1 MNVFI
6 ITVCCSSRME
16 TGALPPSDPEGEL
29 RMNCS
34 GWGRDWH
41 PPTKVEYIILPPDF
55 CWEERKKEQPKR
67 KRNQV
72 LATKLQH
79 VPQMK
84 QTLTDLLSGG
94 QSVNYL
100 DQRKAPPDTRL
111 CKRQNCM
118 SLCKTVGIF
127 ICSFLMEG
135 GGGGRIGCN
144 SGDQKGECV
153 ERKMPIFP

>member
-29 RMNCS
+29 RMDCS

-55 CWEERKKEQPKR
+55 CWEKRKKERPRR
-67 KRNQV
+67 KRSQV
-72 LATKLQH
+72 LATKQQR

-84 QTLTDLLSGG
+84 QTLTELLSGG

-100 DQRKAPPDTRL
+100 DQRKALPDTRL

-127 ICSFLMEG
+127 ICSFLMESR
-135 GGGGRIGCN
+135 GGGRIDCN
-144 SGDQKGECV
+144 SGDRKGECV

>member
-29 RMNCS
+29 RMDCS

-55 CWEERKKEQPKR
+55 CWEKRKKEWPKR

-72 LATKLQH
+72 LATKQQR

-84 QTLTDLLSGG
+84 QTLTELLSGD
-94 QSVNYL
+94 QSVNHL
-100 DQRKAPPDTRL
+100 DQRKALPDTRL
-111 CKRQNCM
+111 CK
-118 SLCKTVGIF
+118 
-127 ICSFLMEG
+127 
-135 GGGGRIGCN
+135 GRIACHFV
-144 SGDQKGECV
+144 KL
-153 ERKMPIFP
+153 